1 MLLVLLKYEALFTD
15 ISQIFPVLLKMAAE
29 RHIPGFILLFFK
41 MILINSTD
49 SSDLIL
55 LSMADGTQIWLG
67 Y

>member
-1 MLLVLLKYEALFTD
+1 
-15 ISQIFPVLLKMAAE
+15 MAAE
-29 RHIPGFILLFFK
+29 RHIPGFILLFLK

-55 LSMADGTQIWLG
+55 LSMADGTQTWLG